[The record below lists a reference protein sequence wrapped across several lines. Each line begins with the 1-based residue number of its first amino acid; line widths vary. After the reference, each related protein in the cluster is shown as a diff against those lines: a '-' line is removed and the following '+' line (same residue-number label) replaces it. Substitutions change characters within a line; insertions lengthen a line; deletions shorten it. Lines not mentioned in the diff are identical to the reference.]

1 MRFFDSDFVVE
12 IDQEA
17 WSATSRSLAMA
28 GSGFYIDLAIGKE
41 KEISNAIRANGL
53 CQTVTPLV
61 RVDTQS

>member
-1 MRFFDSDFVVE
+1 
-12 IDQEA
+12 
-17 WSATSRSLAMA
+17 MA

-41 KEISNAIRANGL
+41 KEISNAVKANGL